1 MVLVMGCK
9 KDDNGGLL
17 SIDSVQGTYKGKMNN
32 LYAGENTE
40 CEVSVV
46 VKKGIIEKTIT
57 LKTPIMPI
65 PRVFEIKENKNGEM
79 TISAKSALG
88 LLSGEG
94 YITSTEL
101 YYTTSGFG
109 GKEEFRGT
117 KQ

>member
-17 SIDSVQGTYKGKMNN
+17 SIDSIQGTYKGKMNT

-79 TISAKSALG
+79 TIGAKSALG
-88 LLSGEG
+88 LSSGEG

-109 GKEEFRGT
+109 EKEEFRGT